1 MCFCSM
7 KDDGSQ
13 KNFPTWQMFMA
24 ENQSTWNFTF
34 VNKFHFTSHT
44 ETLFLCFMNNLWN
57 CRQKEN
63 ETLHLE
69 KKIKK
74 VRNHKN

>member
-1 MCFCSM
+1 M

-13 KNFPTWQMFMA
+13 KNFPTWQMSMA

-44 ETLFLCFMNNLWN
+44 ETLFVSWTTY
-57 CRQKEN
+57 
-63 ETLHLE
+63 ETAGR
-69 KKIKK
+69 KKMKHYI
-74 VRNHKN
+74 